1 MEQLLAHIQQLLA
14 VLIATHAVAIA
25 IVNLTPTPK
34 DNDQVAKFYKIIEIF
49 AGIITKLAK
58 K

>member
-1 MEQLLAHIQQLLA
+1 MDQLIAHIQQLLA
-14 VLIATHAVAIA
+14 ILIATHAVAIA

-34 DNDQVAKFYKIIEIF
+34 DDEQVAKFYKIIEIF
-49 AGIITKLAK
+49 AGIVTKLAK